1 MSQELWK
8 DIEGYEGEYAVSTMG
23 RIKSLA
29 RNIIYK
35 NGKVCLKSEQFIT
48 PYPKNRNGYLTI
60 RLYKENKCR
69 RYLVARLVALAFI
82 PKIDGKPEVNH
93 IDRIRTNNCVE
104 NLEWADDF
112 MQSRNRDMVLNAKY
126 YCISEEK
133 KGKPSP
139 WRLRWKIDEQTGY
152 SKYFKTEQDARE
164 WAEQNCRR

>member
-1 MSQELWK
+1 MSQELWE

-35 NGKVCLKSEQFIT
+35 NGRVCPKKEQFVT
-48 PYPKNRNGYLTI
+48 PYSKQGYLRI
-60 RLYKENKCR
+60 RLTRETKTKHFY
-69 RYLVARLVALAFI
+69 VARLVALAFI

-93 IDRIRTNNCVE
+93 KDRIRTNNCVE

-126 YCISEEK
+126 YYVSEEK
-133 KGKPSP
+133 KGKSSP
-139 WRLRWKIDEQTGY
+139 WRLRWEVEDQKSK